1 MTFKKI
7 LVPLDGS
14 RLAEAALWQAVDLG
28 GAAGV
33 AYSLLRAAEAHTLP
47 GADPVGAPA
56 GAVAEAA
63 KVQKVDLIVMS
74 TQGRVGLGRLIL
86 GSVAESVLRG
96 TTTPILVVRAE
107 GAPVEAPL
115 AARPAEAAA
124 RVSAGAAGAPR
135 RGAGAVPAA
144 VPPRAPHQGRA
155 DRDDGAPRRAGRR
168 DHRRGPRGG

>member
-28 GAAGV
+28 GADGA

-47 GADPVGAPA
+47 GADPVEAQVSAVREAEEYLEGVARRLRERGVSAVETHVWYGAPA
-56 GAVAEAA
+56 GAIAEAA

-74 TQGRVGLGRLIL
+74 THGRSGLGRLIL

-115 AARPAEAAA
+115 AARPAKEAA
-124 RVSAGAAGAPR
+124 RV
-135 RGAGAVPAA
+135 
-144 VPPRAPHQGRA
+144 
-155 DRDDGAPRRAGRR
+155 
-168 DHRRGPRGG
+168 

>member
-47 GADPVGAPA
+47 GADPVEAQVSAVREAEEYLEGVARRLRERGVSAVETHVWYGAPA
-56 GAVAEAA
+56 GAIAEAA

-74 TQGRVGLGRLIL
+74 THGRSGLARAVM
-86 GSVAESVLRG
+86 GSVAEGVLRH
-96 TTTPILVVRAE
+96 
-107 GAPVEAPL
+107 APCPVFVI
-115 AARPAEAAA
+115 RPA
-124 RVSAGAAGAPR
+124 RN
-135 RGAGAVPAA
+135 
-144 VPPRAPHQGRA
+144 
-155 DRDDGAPRRAGRR
+155 
-168 DHRRGPRGG
+168 